1 MVTNHVF
8 HATCTGLASF
18 PGSYMQ
24 GEPGI
29 YSHVTMTYIIK
40 IGSQFLEQKGNVFCI
55 VPPAMLSMFGVYDIR
70 YPSPD
75 NQRSVVSC
83 PLCSIFFYSE
93 SLGMPI
99 HRPYKFDL
107 LIHEYSDSIFS
118 KSDL

>member
-1 MVTNHVF
+1 MVANHVF

-40 IGSQFLEQKGNVFCI
+40 VGPQFLEQKGNVFCI
-55 VPPAMLSMFGVYDIR
+55 VPPTMLSMLGVYDIR
-70 YPSPD
+70 HPSPD

-83 PLCSIFFYSE
+83 PLCSIFFCSE
-93 SLGMPI
+93 SSGML
-99 HRPYKFDL
+99 HTGHTN
-107 LIHEYSDSIFS
+107 LIF
-118 KSDL
+118 